1 MKIGEKLEG
10 TVVKITIGRDGC
22 EYITLEFDGFGLV
35 KVTKIRRGIKGEKHE
50 SD

>member
-22 EYITLEFDGFGLV
+22 EYITLEFEGFGQATL
-35 KVTKIRRGIKGEKHE
+35 KRKRK
-50 SD
+50 